1 MGPGAES
8 LWNRMSHWQWVFGGE
23 IWGNG
28 RPMATTPDRSEF
40 VGTARSA
47 VRGSSGRETVRAL
60 GRAGLVAR
68 GVVYGVIG
76 FLAFKLAIG
85 SGGKTTSQSG
95 ALQTIARQPLGKV
108 LLIAL
113 AIGLG
118 AYTVWLVI
126 DAVAG
131 SRPDED
137 GKLQHRVSA
146 LASAIAYGALCVV
159 AAKIVTGARASSG
172 SPRPATAG
180 ILGWPGG
187 PVIVGIAGLVVIGV
201 GVYQAYKGL
210 ARTFLEDSDT
220 ARMTQGARAT
230 FTALGLVGHVARAVT
245 FILIG
250 YGLIQAG
257 LDYSAKSAV
266 GLDGALQKLAHASA
280 GPLLLGIVGLGFVA
294 FALYSIA
301 DARYH
306 RV

>member
-1 MGPGAES
+1 
-8 LWNRMSHWQWVFGGE
+8 
-23 IWGNG
+23 
-28 RPMATTPDRSEF
+28 MATTPDRTEL
-40 VGTARSA
+40 VGNARS
-47 VRGSSGRETVRAL
+47 VLRGGSGRETVRAL

-76 FLAFKLAIG
+76 VLALKLALG

-95 ALQTIARQPLGKV
+95 ALQTIAREPFGEV

-118 AYTVWLVI
+118 AYALWSVI

-131 SRPDED
+131 SRPDD
-137 GKLQHRVSA
+137 DDALKRRVSA
-146 LASAIAYGALCVV
+146 IASAIAYGALCLV
-159 AAKIVTGARASSG
+159 AVKIVVGARASSG
-172 SPRPATAG
+172 SPRPAAAG

-187 PVIVGIAGLVVIGV
+187 PVIVAIAGLVVLGV
-201 GVYQAYKGL
+201 GVYQGYKGL
-210 ARTFLEDSDT
+210 ARTFLEDSET
-220 ARMTQGARAT
+220 ARMSQGARRA
-230 FTALGLVGHVARAVT
+230 FTGLGLVGHVARAVI
-245 FILIG
+245 FILIA
-250 YGLIQAG
+250 YGLIKAA
-257 LDYSAKSAV
+257 LTYSAKSAV

-280 GPLLLGIVGLGFVA
+280 GPLLLGLIAVGFIA